1 MFESIKHLFAHF
13 WVPLGLLL
21 IAPVAY
27 NFLQALGMP
36 ALNAGFWTS
45 GVVCAAL
52 VGWVY
57 TYTLGKREPLGQPT
71 RPTVDQDIRNLYDA
85 LRQEDRIIQE
95 HEARIAQ
102 LKLEEEALEAQIQEL
117 KRQISA
123 LGSAS

>member
-1 MFESIKHLFAHF
+1 MSI
-13 WVPLGLLL
+13 LL

-45 GVVCAAL
+45 GVVFAAL
-52 VGWVY
+52 LGWVY
-57 TYTLGKREPLGQPT
+57 TYTLGTREPLGQTAHPT
-71 RPTVDQDIRNLYDA
+71 LDQDIRKLYDA
-85 LRQEDRIIQE
+85 LQEEDRKIQE

-117 KRQISA
+117 KRQVSA
-123 LGSAS
+123 LSPTG